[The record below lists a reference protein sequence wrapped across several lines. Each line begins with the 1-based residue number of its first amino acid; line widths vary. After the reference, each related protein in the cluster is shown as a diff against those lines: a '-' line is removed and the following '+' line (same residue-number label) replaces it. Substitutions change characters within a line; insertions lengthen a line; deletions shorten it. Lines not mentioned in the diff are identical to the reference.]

1 MKHIL
6 IVDDDA
12 EIRQALE
19 TGFHKDGW
27 TVAGGRRG
35 DRSAGAVP
43 RQPGTGGDYGYAARS
58 RMNC

>member
-19 TGFHKDGW
+19 TRFHKDGW
-27 TVAGGRRG
+27 TVQVA
-35 DRSAGAVP
+35 AGATEALARFRANPVP
-43 RQPGTGGDYGYAARS
+43 VVITDMRRVRA
-58 RMNC
+58 